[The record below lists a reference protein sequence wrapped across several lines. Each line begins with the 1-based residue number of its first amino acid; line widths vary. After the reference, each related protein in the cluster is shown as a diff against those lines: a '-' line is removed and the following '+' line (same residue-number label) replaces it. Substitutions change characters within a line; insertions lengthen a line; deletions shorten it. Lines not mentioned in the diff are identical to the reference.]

1 MISTRIAG
9 VIGAAVIVAGSD
21 MALVHAQSQGQ
32 DPAAS
37 PPARHGRF
45 GPDGPGGPG
54 GPRGFFGRGPG
65 GPGGPGGPLA
75 MLRQLDLT
83 DAQRAQVRQ
92 IMDAHADE
100 LKAVGERLRE
110 ARKAQDDLVTAQAFD
125 ESAIRAKATEVG
137 AVMADAA
144 VLHAKVH
151 AEVFAIL
158 TPEQQAKAAE
168 LKAQFQ
174 SRMEQF
180 RERMKERRQQ
190 RRGAAPDAQ

>member
-1 MISTRIAG
+1 MISTRMAG
-9 VIGAAVIVAGSD
+9 VIGAAVIVAGSA
-21 MALVHAQSQGQ
+21 MALVHAQGQGQ
-32 DPAAS
+32 DQPAN

-45 GPDGPGGPG
+45 GPGGPGGPG
-54 GPRGFFGRGPG
+54 GFFGRGPG

-92 IMDAHADE
+92 IMESHADE
-100 LKAVGERLRE
+100 LKAVGEKLRE
-110 ARKAQDDLVTAQAFD
+110 AHKAQDDLVTAPNFD
-125 ESAIRAKATEVG
+125 ESAIRANATQLAG
-137 AVMADAA
+137 VMADAA

-174 SRMEQF
+174 SRMDQF

-190 RRGAAPDAQ
+190 RRGTAPAAP